1 MANMMKILKRPVDNP
16 YKIVLED
23 LGGFYGLFEKN
34 GDAKKLNFFFRNIF
48 E

>member
-23 LGGFYGLFEKN
+23 LGGFYGLLEKN
-34 GDAKKLNFFFRNIF
+34 GDAKKLNFF
-48 E
+48 